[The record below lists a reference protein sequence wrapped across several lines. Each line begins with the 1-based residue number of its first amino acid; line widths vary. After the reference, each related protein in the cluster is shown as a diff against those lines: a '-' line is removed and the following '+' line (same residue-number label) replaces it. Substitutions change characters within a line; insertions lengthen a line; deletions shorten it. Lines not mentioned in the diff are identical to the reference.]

1 MADPLDVVAA
11 RIARIALAEVPGL
24 GRVGPGPVLTVV
36 RNTQTGKI
44 YVGLNTGVP
53 KQLSDALHKAI
64 LDQHG
69 RIWKGEVVVV
79 RTDPQAVGGHSEVNA
94 LNPAIRDR
102 EKVLGRK
109 LVEKDLGV
117 FELHNLWL
125 SGDRAMTTAP
135 RCEHCARIS
144 RGVSV
149 TQAVFVAEGGKV
161 GQINVPQRGSVVAS
175 GGSTAKP
182 ATTASGEVAV
192 AERGSLTPAGSSTAR
207 PVTTTAGETTVP
219 QRGSVTRAGSTVSRP
234 VTTAS
239 GSTGGPTRGP
249 TGGAGGGGMVGGVLT
264 AAWVI
269 SAPLIKQWFAKN
281 YLNDKWAAEAQ
292 AMVVRAIEGSVHLY
306 NIAIIA
312 RRADIEREKAA
323 GREVRLRVDVD
334 TEWVD
339 TDFGPAQIKAYVSN
353 YAVMLA
359 GETAV
364 EWPLF
369 QRDYGFWSMLFGAAR
384 ITNRRSTYYFTL

>member
-11 RIARIALAEVPGL
+11 RIARIALAEAPSL

-53 KQLSDALHKAI
+53 KQLSDAMHKAI

-79 RTDPQAVGGHSEVNA
+79 RTAADAVGGHSEVNA

-117 FELHNLWL
+117 FELHNVWL
-125 SGDRAMTTAP
+125 SGDRAGTTAP
-135 RCEHCARIS
+135 RCEHCARIA
-144 RGVSV
+144 RGVAV

-161 GQINVPQRGSVVAS
+161 GQIGVPQRGSV
-175 GGSTAKP
+175 
-182 ATTASGEVAV
+182 
-192 AERGSLTPAGSSTAR
+192 TPAGSNTAK
-207 PVTTTAGETTVP
+207 PVTTTAGETTVA

-249 TGGAGGGGMVGGVLT
+249 AGGGAGGGLAGSMAGGVLT
-264 AAWVI
+264 AAFVI
-269 SAPLIKQWFAKN
+269 SLPLIKQWFARN
-281 YLNDKWAAEAQ
+281 YLNDKWTAEAQ
-292 AMVVRAIEGSVHLY
+292 AMVVTAIEGSVHLF
-306 NIAIIA
+306 NIAIMA
-312 RRADIEREKAA
+312 RLADINREKAA

-339 TDFGPAQIKAYVSN
+339 TDFGPAQIKAYVS
-353 YAVMLA
+353 YYTVMLA
-359 GETAV
+359 GDTPI

-369 QRDYGFWSMLFGAAR
+369 QRDYGFWSMLFHAAR

>member
-11 RIARIALAEVPGL
+11 RIARIALGEVPNL

-36 RNTQTGKI
+36 RNTETGKI

-53 KQLSDALHKAI
+53 KTVSDALNKAI
-64 LDQHG
+64 LDQHA
-69 RIWKGEVVVV
+69 RIWSGEVVVV
-79 RTDPQAVGGHSEVNA
+79 RTDPMAVGGHSEVNA
-94 LNPAIRDR
+94 LNPAILDR

-109 LVEKDLGV
+109 LTEKDFGV

-125 SGDRAMTTAP
+125 SGNRSMTTAP
-135 RCEHCARIS
+135 RCEHCARIT

-149 TQAVFVAEGGKV
+149 TQSVFVAEGGVV
-161 GQINVPQRGSVVAS
+161 GEIKVPQRGSVLPAA
-175 GGSTAKP
+175 GGPARPPARP
-182 ATTASGEVAV
+182 ATTATGEVEV
-192 AERGSLTPAGSSTAR
+192 M
-207 PVTTTAGETTVP
+207 
-219 QRGSVTRAGSTVSRP
+219 QRGSVTRAGSSVGRP

-239 GSTGGPTRGP
+239 GEIGGSPGS
-249 TGGAGGGGMVGGVLT
+249 GGGRSLVGPMFSGVLT

-269 SAPLIKQWFAKN
+269 SVPLIKQWFAKN
-281 YLNDKWAAEAQ
+281 YLNDKWTAEAQ
-292 AMVVRAIEGSVHLY
+292 AMVVKAIEGSVDRF
-306 NIAIIA
+306 NVAIMA
-312 RRADIEREKAA
+312 RKAEIDREKAA

-339 TDFGPAQIKAYVSN
+339 TDFGPAQIKASVS
-353 YAVMLA
+353 YYTVMLQ
-359 GETAV
+359 GETPI

-369 QRDYGFWSMLFGAAR
+369 QKGYGFWSALFRVAR